1 MNILGKEA
9 KASTSKWKLVPNS
22 TKKLTASMAAKAT
35 IVAHKSSYK
44 DDSYYVTITI
54 ENKYVRFTVDLNCN
68 CNLTEGCQVNPK
80 TFKVFKIEHLEDG
93 TIIERCFAEPL

>member
-22 TKKLTASMAAKAT
+22 TKKLTAEMAAKAT

-44 DDSYYVTITI
+44 DDGYYVTITVD
-54 ENKYVRFTVDLNCN
+54 NKYVRFTVDLNCN
-68 CNLTEGCQVNPK
+68 LTEGCHVNPK
-80 TFKVFKIEHLEDG
+80 TLKVFKLEHLEDG

>member
-35 IVAHKSSYK
+35 IVAHKSSYN
-44 DDSYYVTITI
+44 DGYYVTITI
-54 ENKYVRFTVDLNCN
+54 DNMYVRFAVDINCK
-68 CNLTEGCQVNPK
+68 LTEGCQVNPN
-80 TFKVFKIEHLEDG
+80 TFKKFKLEHLEDG

>member
-9 KASTSKWKLVPNS
+9 KAFISKWNLVPKS
-22 TKKLTASMAAKAT
+22 TKKLTEAMAAKAT

-44 DDSYYVTITI
+44 DDGYYVTITVD
-54 ENKYVRFTVDLNCN
+54 NKYVRFTVDLN

-80 TFKVFKIEHLEDG
+80 TFRVYKLKHVDSGE
-93 TIIERCFAEPL
+93 TIERCFAEPL

>member
-9 KASTSKWKLVPNS
+9 KASTSKWNLVPNS
-22 TKKLTASMAAKAT
+22 TKKLTGAMAAKAT
-35 IVAHKSSYK
+35 IIAHKSSYK
-44 DDSYYVTITI
+44 DDGYYVTITVD
-54 ENKYVRFTVDLNCN
+54 NKYVRFTVDLN

-80 TFKVFKIEHLEDG
+80 TLKVFKLEHLEDG